1 MSRRFVIAAV
11 SMMLLA
17 GLVLTTG
24 CAQIAEQVTKSAVEK
39 ATGVKVESDGVT
51 VTGKN
56 GEQVNIGGENSDLPD
71 GFPSEAPVYA
81 GAKITSS
88 VSTSQGFLV
97 GFTTAD
103 TPRTVLDWYK
113 SELAS
118 KGWEV
123 KSNME
128 SDSGGLL
135 TATMTGWSLSVN
147 VGGDDSGGETTIVL
161 SADKK

>member
-1 MSRRFVIAAV
+1 MSRRFVIGAV
-11 SMMLLA
+11 SMVLLA

-51 VTGKN
+51 VTGKD
-56 GEQVNIGGENSDLPD
+56 GQQVSIGGENKLPD
-71 GFPSEAPVYA
+71 GFPSEVPVYD
-81 GAKITSS
+81 GATITSS
-88 VSTSQGFLV
+88 VSTEQGFLV
-97 GFTTAD
+97 GFTTTDA
-103 TPRTVLDWYK
+103 PREVLDWYK
-113 SELAS
+113 SELAAG
-118 KGWEV
+118 GWEV

-135 TATMTGWSLSVN
+135 TATMTGWSLGVN
-147 VGGDDSGGETTIVL
+147 VGGGDSGGETTIVL